1 MLPTSEEEAY
11 QLHATGRSLFV
22 AHLDSN
28 PCVPRPWIFGAGLDP
43 KAADRLHGLLLDHG
57 VDASQVK
64 QRGSLLIQAIG
75 LAATQQAVNSGQPW
89 RALKAAAN
97 HVRPP
102 FQIVL
107 PGELEAVVNKKAA
120 QGGLKGKKKANP
132 ASKKVPNKPETPPGL
147 DPAKLLIEDG
157 IFALQDGT
165 PVRQINLADIGPFA
179 SGVVLCTVEQAA
191 AYLRANQLVSS
202 GGLGLVLINVDS
214 GQISTAL
221 TWSTQRVILR
231 CQANKEPILA
241 PACLV
246 QLGQQVVTSKPA
258 QDISEALHEPA
269 ACLKVAIYRDSV
281 GDWDQVVRAPV
292 KYLLGLLPPLQACS
306 GGSPDQPCT
315 CSKWHPPPGSCVEDP
330 VLDVWRRQWVS
341 LNFQACSAERAEVFL
356 VNVRCLETQLEAS
369 LGLSGRNGLFLEPRS
384 LDARDSHME
393 YQVLWLPKV
402 DIAELTRLQQ
412 CTAGALG
419 LARVGSRL
427 GIRSRL
433 KDAPSV
439 AQTLKPGSV
448 FLASGSRST
457 FELGPLPFGCDR
469 LTVSK
474 LCGQWGWKARP
485 LHPCRTVDGTL
496 GNMWRVQACT
506 PPPNNVVYY
515 HGSEIVITK
524 VSDADQPAQHSAA
537 QIIGN
542 SATVQLCTKEAA
554 PAIDPWLK
562 NDPWAP
568 APGLPNPTPQGD
580 AHTSIKEVEARITQ
594 NVWDKFNAGTMEVD
608 SNTTEARFAAL
619 EQQVQSL
626 TAHHNNRWRLPLR
639 NLRRSPTIRLRL
651 CRFRSP
657 PRSTTKGITS
667 KACSKL
673 NCSRLKL
680 CSPSVPVWNDGAATP
695 LHLARVVA

>member
-1 MLPTSEEEAY
+1 
-11 QLHATGRSLFV
+11 
-22 AHLDSN
+22 
-28 PCVPRPWIFGAGLDP
+28 
-43 KAADRLHGLLLDHG
+43 
-57 VDASQVK
+57 
-64 QRGSLLIQAIG
+64 
-75 LAATQQAVNSGQPW
+75 
-89 RALKAAAN
+89 
-97 HVRPP
+97 
-102 FQIVL
+102 
-107 PGELEAVVNKKAA
+107 
-120 QGGLKGKKKANP
+120 
-132 ASKKVPNKPETPPGL
+132 
-147 DPAKLLIEDG
+147 
-157 IFALQDGT
+157 
-165 PVRQINLADIGPFA
+165 
-179 SGVVLCTVEQAA
+179 
-191 AYLRANQLVSS
+191 
-202 GGLGLVLINVDS
+202 
-214 GQISTAL
+214 
-221 TWSTQRVILR
+221 
-231 CQANKEPILA
+231 
-241 PACLV
+241 
-246 QLGQQVVTSKPA
+246 
-258 QDISEALHEPA
+258 
-269 ACLKVAIYRDSV
+269 
-281 GDWDQVVRAPV
+281 
-292 KYLLGLLPPLQACS
+292 
-306 GGSPDQPCT
+306 
-315 CSKWHPPPGSCVEDP
+315 
-330 VLDVWRRQWVS
+330 
-341 LNFQACSAERAEVFL
+341 
-356 VNVRCLETQLEAS
+356 
-369 LGLSGRNGLFLEPRS
+369 
-384 LDARDSHME
+384 ME

-568 APGLPNPTPQGD
+568 ARGLPNPTPQGD

-608 SNTTEARFAAL
+608 SNATEARFAAL